1 MSLVYY
7 FFETQCIN
15 QVLQFCLLTL
25 FQIRCIPECNILIR
39 IVWRLWQLRAHKNLP
54 FHVKWLSRHA
64 GVGRFSE
71 RNCQALSM
79 VCVTLEDIT
88 TSCTKTDHWNN
99 AECAS
104 SARQLWT
111 AGICYHRRSLM
122 LHHWRSLRTDWTN
135 SWTATSCLLS
145 PWNLMT
151 MMMCVNWRHFGQ
163 ANMFLY
169 GPDGQFVC
177 FDLGSCRCNLGLSV
191 GLFTVPNVCCRDPE
205 N

>member
-71 RNCQALSM
+71 RNFQALSM

-104 SARQLWT
+104 SARELWI
-111 AGICYHRRSLM
+111 AGICCHRRSLM
-122 LHHWRSLRTDWTN
+122 LHHWMSSRTDWTN
-135 SWTATSCLLS
+135 SWTAMSWAIKADCLGGAE
-145 PWNLMT
+145 NA
-151 MMMCVNWRHFGQ
+151 GQ
-163 ANMFLY
+163 DIAGQDN
-169 GPDGQFVC
+169 DGQTSMAW
-177 FDLGSCRCNLGLSV
+177 LCRTGQWRTRELS
-191 GLFTVPNVCCRDPE
+191 TMPE
-205 N
+205 

>member
-15 QVLQFCLLTL
+15 QVLQFCLFTL

-71 RNCQALSM
+71 RNFQALSM

-88 TSCTKTDHWNN
+88 TSCTKTDH
-99 AECAS
+99 
-104 SARQLWT
+104 
-111 AGICYHRRSLM
+111 
-122 LHHWRSLRTDWTN
+122 
-135 SWTATSCLLS
+135 
-145 PWNLMT
+145 
-151 MMMCVNWRHFGQ
+151 
-163 ANMFLY
+163 
-169 GPDGQFVC
+169 
-177 FDLGSCRCNLGLSV
+177 
-191 GLFTVPNVCCRDPE
+191 
-205 N
+205 